1 MRFSSEADSLNF
13 SVLGVDVAPGT
24 AEFDLYVRQ
33 LVTEMTSKAGQKC
46 TAIRRALVPERA
58 GARGHRRGPGPDRGQ
73 GAGRRSDR
81 GRVSPWAPLVGLAQR
96 DDVRRISHEL
106 APRRRCR

>member
-13 SVLGVDVAPGT
+13 SVLGVDVAPGS

-46 TAIRRALVPERA
+46 TAIRRALVPDALVPAVVDAVQARIA
-58 GARGHRRGPGPDRGQ
+58 DKVRVGDPTADGVTMGA
-73 GAGRRSDR
+73 
-81 GRVSPWAPLVGLAQR
+81 LVGLAQR
-96 DDVRRISHEL
+96 DDVRKNLDEL
-106 APRRRCR
+106 AARRTS